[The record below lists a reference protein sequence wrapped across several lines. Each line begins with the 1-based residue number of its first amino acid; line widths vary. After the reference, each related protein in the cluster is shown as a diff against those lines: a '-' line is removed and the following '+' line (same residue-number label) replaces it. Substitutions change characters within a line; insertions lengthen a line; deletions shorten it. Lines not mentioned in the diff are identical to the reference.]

1 MAMNRTS
8 RTPPLLVLA
17 AMLPLSMAALT
28 PALGAP
34 AACEAEQLEVM
45 VLGTYHMAN
54 PGLDAVNREADDVY
68 SDRRQAEI
76 RELVDRLARF
86 KPDRVLVEA
95 AYGDRRIHE
104 RYVAYL
110 ADDHELTRNET
121 DQIGYRLARQLGHES
136 VYPID
141 YPMFQDSTAYEFY
154 VAHNPDAKEMGEAFS
169 AGWGAEA
176 KADDARLRSS
186 SIAEY
191 LVYLNGPDIWSF
203 GLDSRYMLATSVQLA
218 QYDQY
223 AGADMLT
230 SWYKRNLRMLTNLHR
245 SVEEDDQR
253 VLMLVGSG
261 HNKILWELLDT
272 SPILCRVDPRPW
284 LEG

>member
-1 MAMNRTS
+1 VTMNRSTHTS
-8 RTPPLLVLA
+8 LLLVLA
-17 AMLPLSMAALT
+17 GMLPLAAGAQT
-28 PALGAP
+28 PASDALP
-34 AACEAEQLEVM
+34 SCAAGQLEVM
-45 VLGTYHMAN
+45 VVGTYHMAN
-54 PGLDAVNREADDVY
+54 PGLDAVNTEADDVF

-76 RELVDRLARF
+76 SDLVDRLERF

-110 ADDHELTRNET
+110 ADEHELTRNET

-154 VAHNPDAKEMGEAFS
+154 VAHNPEAKEMGAAFS

-176 KADDARLRSS
+176 QADSARLRSS
-186 SIAEY
+186 TVAEY
-191 LVYLNGPDIWSF
+191 LVYLNGPDLWSF

-218 QYDQY
+218 EYDQY

-245 SVEEDDQR
+245 SVGEDDER

-261 HNKILWELLDT
+261 HNKILWELIDT